1 MPFLPA
7 SSFFLPQANDDSPK
21 LFNPKLCQLPQL
33 NKTTLT
39 QQTPK
44 MAPGK
49 WDDHSEKI
57 MLFAMVTL
65 LKAGKSTSWDNV
77 ETMMGGEFK
86 ANAIR

>member
-1 MPFLPA
+1 
-7 SSFFLPQANDDSPK
+7 
-21 LFNPKLCQLPQL
+21 
-33 NKTTLT
+33 
-39 QQTPK
+39 